1 MKVLKNNLIVFFIII
16 IIIETITRKICFYS
30 RLKLFLD
37 FRSGRSYHKKIKN
50 CQIKVNII
58 EDEEAIM
65 IRFLNILNKE
75 YWIKR
80 RFLNILNKEN

>member
-16 IIIETITRKICFYS
+16 IITETITRKICFYS
-30 RLKLFLD
+30 RLKLFLN

-50 CQIKVNII
+50 CQIK

-75 YWIKR
+75 Y
-80 RFLNILNKEN
+80 